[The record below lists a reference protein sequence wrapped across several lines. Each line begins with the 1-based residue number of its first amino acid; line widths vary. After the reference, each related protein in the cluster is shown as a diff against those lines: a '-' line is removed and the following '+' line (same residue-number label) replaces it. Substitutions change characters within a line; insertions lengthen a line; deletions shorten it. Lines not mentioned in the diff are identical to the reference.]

1 MRPSQHP
8 MRGSMTRM
16 VVVAFLAVFIMAPLH
31 AADPEKA
38 RVVTFKSNPVEC
50 LASVAITQ
58 IDGRNRMVPPGGFE
72 IDPGEHSM
80 HGRATVDLRNCP
92 PARTDSRN
100 PVHIPPLEWFFEP
113 GKVYYVGLDYS
124 SPLRENWRLVVWK
137 AEYENGEV
145 IFDRTEDEADST
157 P

>member
-1 MRPSQHP
+1 
-8 MRGSMTRM
+8 MTKLLP
-16 VVVAFLAVFIMAPLH
+16 ALALLLFLAPPLN

-38 RVVTFKSNPVEC
+38 RVVTFKSNPVKC

-58 IDGRNRMVPPGGFE
+58 VDGKNRMLPPGGFK

-80 HGRATVDLRNCP
+80 HGRATINLRNCP
-92 PARTDSRN
+92 PARTDSRK
-100 PVHIPPLEWFFEP
+100 PVHIPPLEWFFEA